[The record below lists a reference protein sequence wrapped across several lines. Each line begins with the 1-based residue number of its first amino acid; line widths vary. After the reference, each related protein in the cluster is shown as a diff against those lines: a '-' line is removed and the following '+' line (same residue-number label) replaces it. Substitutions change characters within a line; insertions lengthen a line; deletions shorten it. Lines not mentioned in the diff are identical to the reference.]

1 MVRIASALVMAA
13 LAGNAL
19 AQTGSVNDAYI
30 FGDGTSQVYQ
40 VTLGGSE
47 VLNARTGNSRFAIN
61 SDTQFISPYRATW
74 GGTNNNFYIGG
85 FNGVTEIDGNTG
97 AFVKQI
103 GSGGGLDVQVSYLG
117 TTLYRGDANG
127 IGEYDLSTGAY
138 IRNLTTGVGAGG
150 YHLMKARGNDL
161 YVSSWGGTTVQRYDQ
176 ATGALLGTLTST
188 PFGCQA
194 LEFDSFGNLYAS
206 GLYESAAVSGVWK
219 YDFGT
224 GTWNMFA
231 QASAAP
237 GGGGYPNGPHGFT
250 FGRDGDLYMAF
261 ASGAV
266 EVYDGQTGAYLR
278 QMWQVADKLT
288 DIQFK
293 PVPAPAGLAVL
304 GVAALG
310 ARRRRR

>member
-1 MVRIASALVMAA
+1 MTRFAFALVMAGM
-13 LAGNAL
+13 AGVAS
-19 AQTGSVNDAYI
+19 AQTGSANDAYI
-30 FGDGTSQVYQ
+30 FGDGSSQVYQ
-40 VTLGGSE
+40 VNLAGTE
-47 VLNARTGNSRFAIN
+47 VLNSRTGNSHFALSGDTLGIN
-61 SDTQFISPYRATW
+61 PYRATW
-74 GGTNNNFYIGG
+74 GGLNNNFYIGG
-85 FNGVTEIDGNTG
+85 FGGVTEIDGNTG

-117 TTLYRGDANG
+117 TTLYRGDAFG
-127 IGEYDLSTGAY
+127 IGEYDIASGTRIRTLTGG
-138 IRNLTTGVGAGG
+138 NGSAGN
-150 YHLMKARGNDL
+150 HLMRARGTDL
-161 YVSSWGGTTVQRYDQ
+161 WVSSWNGTSVERYDQ
-176 ATGALLGTLTST
+176 ATGALLQTISNT

-194 LEFDSFGNLYAS
+194 LETDSLGNLYAS

-219 YDFGT
+219 YDFNT

-250 FGRDGDLYMAF
+250 FGADGNLYMAF

-266 EVYDGQTGAYLR
+266 EVYNGATGAYLY
-278 QMWQVADKLT
+278 QLWSVADKLT
-288 DIQFK
+288 DIKFK
-293 PVPAPAGLAVL
+293 PVPTPGGLALL